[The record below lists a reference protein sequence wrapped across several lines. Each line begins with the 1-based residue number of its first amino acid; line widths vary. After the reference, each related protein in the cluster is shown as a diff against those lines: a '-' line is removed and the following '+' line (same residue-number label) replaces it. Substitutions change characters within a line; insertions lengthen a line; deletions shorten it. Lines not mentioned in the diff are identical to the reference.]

1 MKIIVA
7 EKISASAV
15 AQLQEPGWT
24 VLTPDQVQGK
34 LLEEHLETA
43 DALIVRSAVQADA
56 KLLEHAKKLRVIG
69 RAGVGVD
76 NIDLEAA
83 THKGIAVMNTPGANA
98 VAVAEQTLGMML
110 AMARHLCRADAL
122 MHAGKWEKKSLQGT
136 ELRAKTLG
144 IIGLGRIGME
154 VARRAR
160 AFGMEL
166 VAHDPFVSVS
176 VAKEQGIRLAGLDE
190 LYAAADYIT
199 LHVGLTPQT
208 TGMINE
214 ASIAKMKKGVRLV
227 NCARGELV
235 NEADLA
241 QALQQGKVA
250 AVALDVFAVEPPKNS
265 PLLALE
271 NVVLTPHVGGSTFE
285 AQEAVGVQI
294 AQQVKEYLKHG
305 VIQNAVN
312 VPSVSA
318 EEYATMQPYIL
329 LAERMGAFLA
339 QVSEGSIEEISIRYS
354 GHIAEWKTELI
365 RNGAIKGI
373 LNQALEEKANL
384 VNAAA
389 IADARGLRVLE
400 SHKAK
405 ASTGGAGS
413 VLSIFLKSS
422 SEEHMV
428 KGAVLHGD
436 APRLLHVDGIDVE
449 APLERNLI
457 YLRNRDVPG
466 VIGKVGTILG
476 EESINIADFSLGR
489 RAAEKD
495 SAAAARGDCRG
506 ACGRARGGGSVDE
519 TADDS
524 GGAEGEGGKTVLRS
538 STFEESH
545 FSPESARNRAPD
557 AGRTNRRRR
566 LLHGYDSASSRWS
579 LRLSASR
586 AIECIRF
593 CRVTMPIRRW
603 SSTTGMMLELRAV
616 SLRKAEPSES
626 WRRET
631 SKILFITAWT

>member
-1 MKIIVA
+1 VKIIVA
-7 EKISASAV
+7 EKISSSAV

-24 VLTPDQVQGK
+24 VLTADQLDGK
-34 LLEEHLETA
+34 LPEHLESA

-56 KLLEHAKKLRVIG
+56 RLLAHANRLRVIG

-110 AMARHLCRADAL
+110 AMARHLCRANAL
-122 MHAGKWEKKSLQGT
+122 MHAGQWEKKSLAGT
-136 ELRAKTLG
+136 ELRGKTLG
-144 IIGLGRIGME
+144 VVGLGRIGME

-166 VAHDPFVSVS
+166 IGHDPFVSVA
-176 VAKEQGIRLAGLDE
+176 VAKEQGIRLGRLE
-190 LYAAADYIT
+190 EVYAVADYLT

-208 TGMINE
+208 AGMINQT
-214 ASIAKMKKGVRLV
+214 SMAKMKKGVRLV

-235 NEADLA
+235 NEIDLA
-241 QALQQGKVA
+241 QALKQGQVA
-250 AVALDVFAVEPPKNS
+250 AAAIDVFAEEPPKNS

-271 NVVLTPHVGGSTFE
+271 NVILTPHIAGSTQE

-294 AQQVKEYLKHG
+294 ARQVKEYLKHG

-318 EEYATMQPYIL
+318 EEYAALEPYIV
-329 LAERMGAFLA
+329 LAERMGSFLA
-339 QVSEGSIEEISIRYS
+339 QFSEGSLEEISIRYS

-365 RNGAIKGI
+365 RNGAIQGI

-384 VNAAA
+384 VNAAT
-389 IADARGLRVLE
+389 IAEERGLRVLE

-413 VLSIFLKSS
+413 VLSIFLKTAT
-422 SEEHMV
+422 EEHMV
-428 KGAVLHGD
+428 KGAVLHGER
-436 APRLLHVDGIDVE
+436 PRLLHVDGIDVE

-476 EESINIADFSLGR
+476 EASINIADFSLGR
-489 RAAEKD
+489 RSGERETEQ
-495 SAAAARGDCRG
+495 AREAIAVVHVDG
-506 ACGRARGGGSVDE
+506 AV
-519 TADDS
+519 
-524 GGAEGEGGKTVLRS
+524 
-538 STFEESH
+538 
-545 FSPESARNRAPD
+545 PESVLTRLRGISAVERAK
-557 AGRTNRRRR
+557 AVR
-566 LLHGYDSASSRWS
+566 L
-579 LRLSASR
+579 
-586 AIECIRF
+586 F
-593 CRVTMPIRRW
+593 
-603 SSTTGMMLELRAV
+603 
-616 SLRKAEPSES
+616 
-626 WRRET
+626 
-631 SKILFITAWT
+631 

>member
-1 MKIIVA
+1 MTPGKDNELKIIVA
-7 EKISASAV
+7 EKISSSAV
-15 AQLQEPGWT
+15 SQLQEPGWT
-24 VLTPDQVQGK
+24 VLTPDQLDGK
-34 LLEEHLETA
+34 LAEHLVTA

-56 KLLEHAKKLRVIG
+56 KLLQHATKLRVIG

-98 VAVAEQTLGMML
+98 VAVAEHTIGMML

-136 ELRAKTLG
+136 ELRGKTLG

-160 AFGMEL
+160 AFGMDL
-166 VAHDPFVSVS
+166 VGRDPFVSVA
-176 VAKEQGIRLAGLDE
+176 VAKEQGIRLAE
-190 LYAAADYIT
+190 LEEVYAVADYIT

-214 ASIAKMKKGVRLV
+214 ASIGKMKKNVRLV

-241 QALQQGKVA
+241 KALQCGHVA
-250 AVALDVFAVEPPKNS
+250 AAAIDVFTEEPPKNS
-265 PLLALE
+265 PLLALA
-271 NVVLTPHVGGSTFE
+271 NVVLTPHTGGSTRE
-285 AQEAVGVQI
+285 AQDAVGVQI

-318 EEYATMQPYIL
+318 EEYAAMHPYIV

-339 QVSEGSIEEISIRYS
+339 QISEGTMEEISLRYS

-365 RNGAIKGI
+365 RNAAIKGV

-384 VNAAA
+384 VNAAS
-389 IADARGLRVLE
+389 IADTRGLRVHE

-413 VLSIFLKSS
+413 VISVLFKSS
-422 SEEHMV
+422 KEEHLV
-428 KGAVLHGD
+428 KGAVLRKS
-436 APRLLHVDGIDVE
+436 APRLLQIDGIDIE

-457 YLRNRDVPG
+457 YVRNRDVPG
-466 VIGKVGTILG
+466 VIGKMGTILCDHTT
-476 EESINIADFSLGR
+476 NIADISLGR
-489 RAAEKD
+489 RAGNSENGKPREAIAVIHVD
-495 SAAAARGDCRG
+495 GRVPGD
-506 ACGRARGGGSVDE
+506 A
-519 TADDS
+519 
-524 GGAEGEGGKTVLRS
+524 LR
-538 STFEESH
+538 
-545 FSPESARNRAPD
+545 
-557 AGRTNRRRR
+557 
-566 LLHGYDSASSRWS
+566 
-579 LRLSASR
+579 
-586 AIECIRF
+586 
-593 CRVTMPIRRW
+593 
-603 SSTTGMMLELRAV
+603 ELCKVPAV
-616 SLRKAEPSES
+616 EVAKAVE
-626 WRRET
+626 
-631 SKILFITAWT
+631 LF

>member
-1 MKIIVA
+1 VKIIVA
-7 EKISASAV
+7 EKISGSAV
-15 AQLQEPGWT
+15 AELQEPGWT
-24 VLTPDQVQGK
+24 VLTADQLDGK
-34 LLEEHLETA
+34 LTEHLETA
-43 DALIVRSAVQADA
+43 DALVVRSAVQVDG

-76 NIDLEAA
+76 NIDLDAA

-110 AMARHLCRADAL
+110 AMARQLCRADAL

-136 ELRAKTLG
+136 ELRGKTLG
-144 IIGLGRIGME
+144 IVGLGRIGME

-176 VAKEQGIRLAGLDE
+176 VAKEQGIRLAALDE

-208 TGMINE
+208 TGMIND

-241 QALQQGKVA
+241 AALKDGRVA
-250 AVALDVFAVEPPKNS
+250 AAALDVFVEEPLKNS
-265 PLLALE
+265 PLQVLE
-271 NVVLTPHVGGSTFE
+271 NVILTPHVGGQTAE

-294 AQQVKEYLKHG
+294 ARQVKEYLKHG

-318 EEYATMQPYIL
+318 EEYAAMSPYIV

-339 QVSEGSIEEISIRYS
+339 QVSEGSLEEISIRYS

-365 RNGAIKGI
+365 RNAAIKGI
-373 LNQALEEKANL
+373 LNQSLEEKANL
-384 VNAAA
+384 VNAAS
-389 IADARGLRVLE
+389 IADARGLRVVE

-413 VLSIFLKSS
+413 VLSIFLKTASA
-422 SEEHMV
+422 EHMV

-476 EESINIADFSLGR
+476 EDSINIADFSLGR
-489 RAAEKD
+489 RSAEKESD
-495 SAAAARGDCRG
+495 QPREAIAVVHVD
-506 ACGRARGGGSVDE
+506 GRVPDE
-519 TADDS
+519 
-524 GGAEGEGGKTVLRS
+524 VL
-538 STFEESH
+538 
-545 FSPESARNRAPD
+545 AK
-557 AGRTNRRRR
+557 
-566 LLHGYDSASSRWS
+566 
-579 LRLSASR
+579 
-586 AIECIRF
+586 
-593 CRVTMPIRRW
+593 
-603 SSTTGMMLELRAV
+603 
-616 SLRKAEPSES
+616 LRKIPAVQQAKGI
-626 WRRET
+626 R
-631 SKILFITAWT
+631 LF

>member
-7 EKISASAV
+7 EKISPAAV
-15 AQLQEPGWT
+15 AQLEEPGWT
-24 VLTPDQVQGK
+24 VLTSDQLDGK
-34 LLEEHLETA
+34 LEEHLESA
-43 DALIVRSAVQADA
+43 DALIVRSAVQANAD
-56 KLLEHAKKLRVIG
+56 LLAHATRLRVIG

-110 AMARHLCRADAL
+110 AMARHLCLADAL

-136 ELRAKTLG
+136 ELRGKTLG

-160 AFGMEL
+160 PFGMEL
-166 VAHDPFVSVS
+166 LGHDPFVSVS
-176 VAKEQGIRLAGLDE
+176 IAKEQGIKLAGLE
-190 LYAAADYIT
+190 EVLGAADYIT

-208 TGMINE
+208 AGMINT

-241 QALQQGKVA
+241 QALQNGHVA
-250 AVALDVFAVEPPKNS
+250 AAAIDVFVEEPPKNS
-265 PLLALE
+265 PLLALA

-318 EEYATMQPYIL
+318 EEYAAMQPYIV

-339 QVSEGSIEEISIRYS
+339 QVSEGSLEEISIRYS

-384 VNAAA
+384 VNAAT
-389 IADARGLRVLE
+389 IAHDRGLRVLE
-400 SHKAK
+400 SHKA
-405 ASTGGAGS
+405 AVSTGGAGS
-413 VLSIFLKSS
+413 VLSIFLKTA
-422 SEEHMV
+422 SEEHLV
-428 KGAVLHGD
+428 KGAVLRGE

-466 VIGKVGTILG
+466 VIGRVGTILG

-489 RAAEKD
+489 RSAEKESD
-495 SAAAARGDCRG
+495 QPREAIAVVHVDG
-506 ACGRARGGGSVDE
+506 AVPDE
-519 TADDS
+519 
-524 GGAEGEGGKTVLRS
+524 VL
-538 STFEESH
+538 EK
-545 FSPESARNRAPD
+545 
-557 AGRTNRRRR
+557 
-566 LLHGYDSASSRWS
+566 
-579 LRLSASR
+579 
-586 AIECIRF
+586 
-593 CRVTMPIRRW
+593 
-603 SSTTGMMLELRAV
+603 
-616 SLRKAEPSES
+616 LRKIPAVQTAKAV
-626 WRRET
+626 R
-631 SKILFITAWT
+631 LF